1 MPKVKL
7 DVGAEVDFL
16 NKGELDDSLGS
27 FGDKQAEALER
38 ERLQGIKYLRLPIL
52 VGTVS
57 SGTSVCG
64 TQDITAG
71 PANGYA
77 WSIKRVYV
85 NGLGTTDTFGIYRN
99 GTNGFP
105 VWQVT
110 GSVPCVHFG
119 KLDFVL
125 LGGET
130 LVGGGIGTIQT
141 SNTQIT
147 LNAEAIEVPQQFL
160 GKLA

>member
-1 MPKVKL
+1 MAKVKL
-7 DVGAEVDFL
+7 DVGATVDFL
-16 NKGELDDSLGS
+16 NKDELDQSLLEN
-27 FGDKQAEALER
+27 GDHQSKAIER
-38 ERLQGIKYLRLPIL
+38 ERIQGVKYLRLPVL
-52 VGTVS
+52 VGTVA

-64 TQDITAG
+64 TKDTIAG

-85 NGLGTTDTFGIYRN
+85 NGLGTADTYGIYRN
-99 GTNGFP
+99 GTNSPP

-110 GSVPCVHFG
+110 GSVPDVHFG

-147 LNAEAIEVPQQFL
+147 MNAEAIEVPQQFL

>member
-7 DVGAEVDFL
+7 DVGATVDFL
-16 NKGELDDSLGS
+16 NKDELADELD
-27 FGDKQAEALER
+27 KNQQRAEAVDR
-38 ERLQGIKYLRLPIL
+38 ERLAGVKYLRLPVL
-52 VGTVS
+52 VGTVA

-64 TQDITAG
+64 TKDIIAG

-77 WSIKRVYV
+77 WAVKRIYV
-85 NGLGTTDTFGIYRN
+85 NGLGTADTYGIYRN
-99 GTNGFP
+99 GTSGFP

-110 GSVPCVHFG
+110 GSVPQVTFG

-130 LVGGGIGTIQT
+130 LVGAGIGTIQT
-141 SNTQIT
+141 GSTQISV
-147 LNAEAIEVPQQFL
+147 NAEAIEVPQELL